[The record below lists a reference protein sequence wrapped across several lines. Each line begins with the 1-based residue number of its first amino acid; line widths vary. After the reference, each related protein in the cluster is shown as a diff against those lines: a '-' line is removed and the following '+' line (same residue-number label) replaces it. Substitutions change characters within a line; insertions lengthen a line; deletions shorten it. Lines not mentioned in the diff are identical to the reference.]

1 MYTKEDSRDLER
13 MTHQRWTPPGRKA
26 KAATLDPR
34 VPALWAPPFSLC
46 LLGRF
51 PTAIEVQSQSL
62 IQVGLIQGLTFI
74 QGGYI
79 SKVLGP

>member
-1 MYTKEDSRDLER
+1 MDPTW
-13 MTHQRWTPPGRKA
+13 QKA
-26 KAATLDPR
+26 RVAALDPWA
-34 VPALWAPPFSLC
+34 PTLWAPPFSLW

-62 IQVGLIQGLTFI
+62 IQVSFIQGLTFI

-79 SKVLGP
+79 SKDPSPWVRAILNS

>member
-1 MYTKEDSRDLER
+1 MDPTW
-13 MTHQRWTPPGRKA
+13 QKA

-34 VPALWAPPFSLC
+34 APALWALPFSLC
-46 LLGRF
+46 LLGWF
-51 PTAIEVQSQSL
+51 PIAIEVQSQSL

-79 SKVLGP
+79 SKVPSPWVRAILNS